1 MSKNQIGA
9 STSHDMPK
17 CYEITCYSTR
27 ISILRVHLQ
36 THSSK
41 VGEACRTWPYF
52 EGRAPKVQRREGGT
66 ERNKVGCYHHD
77 LWLFKHVLTCFKM
90 LPNTPTMK
98 HQHFF
103 GDLNLTTKNWQL
115 RNTSGFSQEELVF
128 YAENM
133 VISCDFT
140 NKDWG
145 CLKMVET
152 VGFHKFFLGGK
163 CRPKFAQESVALG
176 HPAAVGKF
184 CLQAAALARDLN
196 GTLVAWKWPSGKR
209 LRNYGKSPCFMGK
222 STNYKWQCSIAM

>member
-1 MSKNQIGA
+1 MPKNQIGA

-66 ERNKVGCYHHD
+66 ERNKMGYYHHD
-77 LWLFKHVLTCFKM
+77 LWLFKHVSTCFKM
-90 LPNTPTMK
+90 LPNTPTTK

-115 RNTSGFSQEELVF
+115 RNTCGFSQEELVF
-128 YAENM
+128 YAENL
-133 VISCDFT
+133 VISPTKTEDVS
-140 NKDWG
+140 NMQRA

-152 VGFHKFFLGGK
+152 FGF
-163 CRPKFAQESVALG
+163 QESVALG